1 VRQLPLVLS
10 GIALGALTALVGTVL
25 HQTQLLNLPLGLALS
40 LVLVFWL
47 GVLTRNPKTKSW
59 GYALALSVS
68 IYLLG
73 SEGNQDS
80 LIPASTLGY
89 VWAYGSISLALLV
102 AMFPRLTKLSASD
115 TSDKSENHD

>member
-1 VRQLPLVLS
+1 MVLS
-10 GIALGALTALVGTVL
+10 GIALGALGALVGTVL
-25 HQTQLLNLPLGLALS
+25 HQTQLLTLPLGLALS
-40 LVLVFWL
+40 LALVVWL

-89 VWAYGSISLALLV
+89 VWAYGSIALALLV

-115 TSDKSENHD
+115 TSDRSENHD